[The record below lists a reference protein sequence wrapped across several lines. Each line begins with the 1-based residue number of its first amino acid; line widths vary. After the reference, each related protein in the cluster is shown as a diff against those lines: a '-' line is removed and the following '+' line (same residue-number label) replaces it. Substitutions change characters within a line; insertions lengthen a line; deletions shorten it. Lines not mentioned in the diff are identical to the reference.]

1 MEAGGLMSYQPS
13 ARYNLSSNFPG
24 EFDGSTA
31 HFKGT
36 SGRICCQ
43 SRMAWPLLLS
53 LPVKTFIAFGLL
65 SFIWVS
71 VVTFSWLVG
80 VVLNTQ
86 LTVPVAISLIGVGLI
101 VLSVAVRKAGWC
113 RTQRDVQIEKAH
125 PLQTRACS

>member
-1 MEAGGLMSYQPS
+1 M
-13 ARYNLSSNFPG
+13 
-24 EFDGSTA
+24 
-31 HFKGT
+31 
-36 SGRICCQ
+36 
-43 SRMAWPLLLS
+43 
-53 LPVKTFIAFGLL
+53 KTFITFGLL

-80 VVLNTQ
+80 IVLNTQ

-113 RTQRDVQIEKAH
+113 RTQRDVQIEKAQ